1 MKQVKKEITGQ
12 VNIEVEKLNLQIDT
26 LKKQNLSLREEIN
39 KLEIKNDAIEL
50 RKNEISGLFL
60 RLRDEFFMG
69 IGQKDIEFI
78 FGQLKTW
85 REQMMNKF
93 QFWKGVAVS
102 CFISFVLM
110 FVLFIYFNF

>member
-1 MKQVKKEITGQ
+1 
-12 VNIEVEKLNLQIDT
+12 
-26 LKKQNLSLREEIN
+26 LREEIN

-85 REQMMNKF
+85 RE
-93 QFWKGVAVS
+93 
-102 CFISFVLM
+102 
-110 FVLFIYFNF
+110 